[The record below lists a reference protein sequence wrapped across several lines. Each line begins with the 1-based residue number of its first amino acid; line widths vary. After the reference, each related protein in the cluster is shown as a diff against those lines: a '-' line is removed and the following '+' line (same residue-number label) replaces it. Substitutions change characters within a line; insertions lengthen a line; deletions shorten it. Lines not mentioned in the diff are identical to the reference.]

1 MKYLHFDVSLYFYYT
16 CPGATDSVNMSEVDS
31 VVENFV
37 KDALS
42 QCDQS
47 TVGELSNWF
56 ISEGCFLGRKS
67 YIHERHSQGSIRFN
81 FKILILGNGPK

>member
-1 MKYLHFDVSLYFYYT
+1 
-16 CPGATDSVNMSEVDS
+16 MSEVDS

-47 TVGELSNWF
+47 TV
-56 ISEGCFLGRKS
+56 SETLKTGSLVKVVTLEES
-67 YIHERHSQGSIRFN
+67 PIMKSIR
-81 FKILILGNGPK
+81 KATSDSILKFSF